1 MELKDKLVKYAELEK
16 SNKQLLSQVMEHKD
30 ELEKYA
36 ELEQN
41 NQTLKSQIMELRDEL
56 DKAITA
62 KNDLEEERRIWIVRE
77 RDLTNTMNSTKAEF
91 VRLNIDWVVKEHKYI
106 KEIAHLRDNV
116 TTNKNELSLARRISP
131 LSIDRY
137 VELEQIKEAKIIP
150 ENPGIPGATQRAGGA
165 KQETDK
171 NTFQETHTNSD
182 KPISYDAECN
192 IHGGAKSGTPS

>member
-1 MELKDKLVKYAELEK
+1 MFAELEKSNKALQSQVMELKDKLVKYAELEKSNQQLLSQVMEHKDKLVKYAELEK

-116 TTNKNELSLARRISP
+116 TTNKNELSLARKINT
-131 LSIDRY
+131 LSADQN
-137 VELEQIKEAKIIP
+137 VELAQIKETKITSV
-150 ENPGIPGATQRAGGA
+150 NPITPGRMQRAG
-165 KQETDK
+165 
-171 NTFQETHTNSD
+171 
-182 KPISYDAECN
+182 
-192 IHGGAKSGTPS
+192 

>member
-1 MELKDKLVKYAELEK
+1 MFAELEKSNKALQSQVMELKDKLVKYAELEK
-16 SNKQLLSQVMEHKD
+16 SNQQLLSQVMEHKD
-30 ELEKYA
+30 KLVKYA

-41 NQTLKSQIMELRDEL
+41 NKTLKSQMMELKDEL

-116 TTNKNELSLARRISP
+116 ATNKNELLLTRRVSP
-131 LSIDRY
+131 SSADQN
-137 VELEQIKEAKIIP
+137 VELAQIKETKITSV
-150 ENPGIPGATQRAGGA
+150 NPITPGRMQRAG
-165 KQETDK
+165 
-171 NTFQETHTNSD
+171 
-182 KPISYDAECN
+182 
-192 IHGGAKSGTPS
+192 